1 MSQEH
6 LKKPQNHA
14 LTDVFLKGLSYDEA
28 RWSCNTDLT
37 YLTNFLSRLRALFDY
52 LQAAYEHQNHRTPSL
67 YILLCGKEDRLKKYF
82 FISEFWAPK
91 LGGIEPPEKLTN
103 PDKSRFW
110 RSTEI
115 IKFTYLGAQTE
126 LNGKVMTLSTQTSA
140 GVRLRMVL
148 EPFGNW
154 R

>member
-6 LKKPQNHA
+6 PKKPQNHA

-67 YILLCGKEDRLKKYF
+67 YILLCGKEDRLKKYVF
-82 FISEFWAPK
+82 H
-91 LGGIEPPEKLTN
+91 LGVLGSQTWGNRASGKA
-103 PDKSRFW
+103 DKSRFW
-110 RSTEI
+110 RSTKI
-115 IKFTYLGAQTE
+115 IKSTYLRAQAE
-126 LNGKVMTLSTQTSA
+126 LNGKVMTLYIQTSA

-148 EPFGNW
+148 EPSDNW